1 MKLKRVLVSL
11 VAVAMT
17 VSLVPAM
24 AFATEVENDDETA
37 IIEVADEKAENPAKF
52 GSGSMIPTSGT
63 CGKNLKWN
71 VDGSGVL
78 TISGS
83 GAMYNYSYTSGKRAP
98 WFDLRDKITSVKF
111 SGSPSTIGNYAFYCL
126 KIGAVSIPSS
136 VTSIG
141 TGAFSYSTVS
151 KISGGSKVKT
161 IGARAFK
168 QTTKLT
174 SFSISSKSLYKI
186 GSYAFQ
192 SSAVKTISIS
202 KTTKLKKKKVR
213 KSLKSSKVKK
223 VNVKNSKKVIY
234 RYYFSKTNAG
244 RKVKV
249 Y

>member
-37 IIEVADEKAENPAKF
+37 IIEVADAKAENPAKL
-52 GSGSMIPTSGT
+52 GT
-63 CGKNLKWN
+63 PSAQKDCGKNLCWSI
-71 VDGSGVL
+71 SGGTL
-78 TISGS
+78 IISGS
-83 GAMYNYSYTSGKRAP
+83 GAMYNYSYKAGKRAP
-98 WFDLRDKITSVKF
+98 WYESRSSITAIQFTGKPTSI
-111 SGSPSTIGNYAFYCL
+111 GSYAFYCL
-126 KIGAVSIPSS
+126 TGIGAVSIPSS

-141 TGAFSYSTVS
+141 TGAFSYSSVS

-168 QTTKLT
+168 QTKKLT

-202 KTTKLKKKKVR
+202 KTTKLKKKNVR

-234 RYYFSKTNAG
+234 RFYFSKTNAG

>member
-1 MKLKRVLVSL
+1 
-11 VAVAMT
+11 
-17 VSLVPAM
+17 
-24 AFATEVENDDETA
+24 
-37 IIEVADEKAENPAKF
+37 
-52 GSGSMIPTSGT
+52 
-63 CGKNLKWN
+63 
-71 VDGSGVL
+71 
-78 TISGS
+78 
-83 GAMYNYSYTSGKRAP
+83 MYNYSYKEGKRAP
-98 WFDLRDKITSVKF
+98 WYNKRADIKGIKF
-111 SGSPSTIGNYAFYCL
+111 SGSITSIGSYAFYCL
-126 KIGAVSIPSS
+126 TGIGAVSIPSS

-141 TGAFSYSTVS
+141 TGAFSYSSVS

-168 QTTKLT
+168 QTKKLT

-213 KSLKSSKVKK
+213 KSLKKSNVKK

-234 RYYFSKTNAG
+234 RFYFSKTNAG

>member
-37 IIEVADEKAENPAKF
+37 IIEVADSKAENPAKL
-52 GSGSMIPTSGT
+52 GT
-63 CGKNLKWN
+63 PSAQKDCGKNLCW
-71 VDGSGVL
+71 
-78 TISGS
+78 TISGGTLIIS
-83 GAMYNYSYTSGKRAP
+83 VQEQCITIAKEGKRAP
-98 WFDLRDKITSVKF
+98 WYESRSSITAIQFTGKPTSI
-111 SGSPSTIGNYAFYCL
+111 GSYAFYCL
-126 KIGAVSIPSS
+126 TGIGAVSIPSS

-141 TGAFSYSTVS
+141 TGAFSYSSVS

-168 QTTKLT
+168 KTTKLT
-174 SFSISSKSLYKI
+174 SFSISSKYLYKI

-213 KSLKSSKVKK
+213 KSLKKSNVKK

-234 RYYFSKTNAG
+234 RYYLSKTNAG

>member
-37 IIEVADEKAENPAKF
+37 IIEVAGAKAENPAKLTN
-52 GSGSMIPTSGT
+52 SSAQTD
-63 CGKNLKWN
+63 CGKNLN
-71 VDGSGVL
+71 FTIDSNGIL
-78 TISGS
+78 IISGS
-83 GAMYNYSYTSGKRAP
+83 GAMYNYSYKEGKRAP
-98 WFDLRDKITSVKF
+98 WYNKRADIKGIKF
-111 SGSPSTIGNYAFYCL
+111 SGSITSIGSYAFYCL
-126 KIGAVSIPSS
+126 TGIGAVSIPSS

-141 TGAFSYSTVS
+141 TGAFSYSSVS

-168 QTTKLT
+168 KTTKLT

-213 KSLKSSKVKK
+213 KSLKKSNVKK

>member
-37 IIEVADEKAENPAKF
+37 VIEVAGDKAENPAKL
-52 GSGSMIPTSGT
+52 TSSSAQT
-63 CGKNLKWN
+63 DCGKNLN
-71 VDGSGVL
+71 FTISNGTL
-78 TISGS
+78 IISGS
-83 GAMYNYSYTSGKRAP
+83 GAMYNYSYKEGKRAP
-98 WFDLRDKITSVKF
+98 WYNKRSEITSIKF
-111 SGSPSTIGNYAFYCL
+111 DGNITSIGSYAFYCL
-126 KIGAVSIPSS
+126 TGIGAVSIPSS

-141 TGAFSYSTVS
+141 TGAFSYSSVS

-168 QTTKLT
+168 KTKKLT
-174 SFSISSKSLYKI
+174 SFSISSKYLYKI
-186 GSYAFQ
+186 GTYAFQ

-202 KTTKLKKKKVR
+202 KTTKLKKKNVR
-213 KSLKSSKVKK
+213 KSLKKSNVKK